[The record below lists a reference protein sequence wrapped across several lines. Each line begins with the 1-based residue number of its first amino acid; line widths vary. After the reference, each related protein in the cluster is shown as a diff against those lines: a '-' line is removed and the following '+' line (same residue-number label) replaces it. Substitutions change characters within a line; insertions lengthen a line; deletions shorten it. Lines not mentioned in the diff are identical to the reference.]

1 MDHNLLGRS
10 LSWCGRAVLLATL
23 MVISLGC
30 SVLKR
35 GDPIPH
41 EPGVVALPMGVPGA
55 RMWGDSDDEIAEQRF
70 MVSLERERI
79 AKGLASLDDLGEA
92 NFLALSGGGSDGA
105 YGAGLLCGWTAH
117 GSRPEF
123 KIVTGISTGALIAPF
138 AYLGSDYDY
147 VLRDVYTSISTKQI
161 ARPRSWISGLLS
173 DGMTDVTPLRELISK
188 HVDQKFLD
196 RVAEEGKKGR
206 ILLLGTTNL
215 DSQRPV
221 IWTMSGIATSGH
233 PNSLELFREVMIASA
248 SIPGAF
254 PPVMIDSNIGEKEY
268 QEMHVDGG
276 VSSQV
281 FLYPASFSF
290 KKLPEAGAANRK
302 RRVFV
307 IRNGVLNPQ
316 HEPVRRRVVPITVRS
331 VATLIKSQG
340 VGDLYRIYLGC
351 LSDGIDYNLAS
362 IPEDFA
368 EKSAEAFDPKYMKQ
382 LFDRGYEAALKGYEW
397 TKSPPGID
405 PVVFAEHKP

>member
-1 MDHNLLGRS
+1 MHLYQYAMRMA
-10 LSWCGRAVLLATL
+10 WCGRAFVFAGLLL
-23 MVISLGC
+23 MSIGC

-41 EPGVVALPMGVPGA
+41 ELGVEALPMGVPGA
-55 RMWGDSDDEIAEQRF
+55 RVWGDEGDKVVEQRF
-70 MVSLERERI
+70 MVSLERERV
-79 AKGLASLDDLGEA
+79 ARGLASIDELGEA
-92 NFLALSGGGSDGA
+92 SFLAISGGGSDGA

-117 GSRPEF
+117 GDRPVF

-138 AYLGSDYDY
+138 AFLGSDYDF
-147 VLRDVYTSISTKQI
+147 VLREVYTSVSTKQI
-161 ARPRSWISGLLS
+161 AKSRSWISGLLS
-173 DGMTDVTPLRELISK
+173 DGMTDVSPLRKLIAK

-196 RVAEEGKKGR
+196 RVAQESRKGR

-221 IWTMSGIATSGH
+221 MWTMGSIATSGH
-233 PNSLELFREVMIASA
+233 PNALELFREVMIASA

-254 PPVMIDSNIGEKEY
+254 PPVMIDSEVGGKKY

-290 KKLPEAGAANRK
+290 KKLPDSGAAHRK

-307 IRNGVLNPQ
+307 IRNGLLYPQ
-316 HEPVRRRVVPITVRS
+316 HESVRRRVVPITVRS
-331 VATLIKSQG
+331 VSTLIKSQG
-340 VGDLYRIYLGC
+340 LGDLYRIYLGC

-362 IPEDFA
+362 IPEDFK
-368 EKSAEAFDPKYMKQ
+368 EKSEEAFDPKYMKI
-382 LFDRGYEAALKGYEW
+382 LFERGYDAAVKGYVW
-397 TKSPPGID
+397 KKTPPGID
-405 PVVFAEHKP
+405 PMEFADHQP